1 MNQKMVLTK
10 ISKRLVTG
18 FQTLGFGISSLHLP
32 SRKASDRK
40 KSSHPSTFRSISN
53 GTVSCVKV
61 SCVTVSSLFVSSAL
75 ISIVFVS
82 SALISSALAW
92 TPSLDAATAKA
103 IVDGVYRRG
112 PDVAT
117 SSSLNLSVKA
127 GAFLAGPTGIEVYA
141 GEPDCLSVWLTKP
154 NEYATFGSRPTL
166 LSVAGQSD
174 YAKAAA
180 LEARDNF
187 KSLTPTAALELAR
200 KRLPDGHLRV
210 FMRIEGIAKEES
222 RDAYQVGAL
231 DSSSK
236 VVTPYK
242 VTFLDDWAQQGGTW
256 AGTMV
261 YYFDLSKNRVSPTG
275 TLSILIRTEAESDCA
290 FKANLNLASFK

>member
-1 MNQKMVLTK
+1 MNRKLVLKQVFTQLT
-10 ISKRLVTG
+10 SG
-18 FQTLGFGISSLHLP
+18 FQTLRIRDSSVQLLGVHRPSHDTPNRKTSSPLKPLNLIS
-32 SRKASDRK
+32 
-40 KSSHPSTFRSISN
+40 
-53 GTVSCVKV
+53 GT
-61 SCVTVSSLFVSSAL
+61 FVSSAM
-75 ISIVFVS
+75 ISIAFV
-82 SALISSALAW
+82 SSALAW

-127 GAFLAGPTGIEVYA
+127 GAFVAGQNNIEVYA
-141 GEPDCLSVWLTKP
+141 GEATCLSDWLTKP
-154 NEYATFGSRPTL
+154 TEYATLGSRPTS

-187 KSLTPTAALELAR
+187 KTLTPAAALELAR

-231 DSSSK
+231 DSSTK

-261 YYFDLSKNRVSPTG
+261 YYFDLSKNRVAPSG

-290 FKANLNLASFK
+290 FKANLNLGSFK